1 MQRNVKVCAVG
12 TGRAGMVHATNFRW
26 RVPYAELVSVVDVD
40 AGRASAAADELDLPG
55 RGFAT
60 IADAMEADAFDAV
73 VITTPTFTHEELV
86 LEAASLGA
94 HVLCEK
100 PMALDLDECDAMTDA
115 AEAAGV
121 VLQLAFMRRF
131 DPPFVEAKRQIEAG
145 AIGDPI
151 LVRSL
156 TRGPGLPPA
165 WANDV
170 KTSNGMLAEVNSH
183 DFDAVRWLTGKEIA
197 EIYAVGSALKRPDLL
212 DGLPDFYDTAVVTL
226 TLDGGGYGV
235 IDGVCPVDYGYD
247 ARAEVVGTRGVV
259 WIGELRDTATVTVT
273 RDAGARRPHFT
284 TWRDRFRQAYVAEAE
299 HFIAC
304 IREGA
309 TPRVTATDGRA
320 AVAAVLAANRSLRE
334 HRPVALAEGATTLD
348 G

>member
-12 TGRAGMVHATNFRW
+12 TGRAGRVHAENFRW
-26 RVPYAELVSVVDVD
+26 RVPHAELISVVDVD
-40 AGRASAAADELDLPG
+40 SGRAADVADELDLPG
-55 RGFAT
+55 RGFRT
-60 IADAMEADAFDAV
+60 IADAMDAEAFDAV
-73 VITTPTFTHEELV
+73 VITTPTFTHKDLV
-86 LEAASLGA
+86 LEATSLGA

-100 PMALDLDECDAMTDA
+100 PMALDLDECDAMTEA

-121 VLQLAFMRRF
+121 ILQLAFMRRF
-131 DPPFVEAKRQIEAG
+131 DPPFVEAKRQIDAG
-145 AIGDPI
+145 EIGEPI
-151 LVRSL
+151 MIRSL

-183 DFDAVRWLTGKEIA
+183 DFDAVRWLAGKDVTEV
-197 EIYAVGSALKRPDLL
+197 YAVGAALKRPDLL
-212 DGLPDFYDTAVVTL
+212 EELPDFYDTSVVTL
-226 TLDGGGYGV
+226 TLEGGGYGV

-247 ARAEVVGTRGVV
+247 ARAEVVGTRGVL

-273 RDAGARRPHFT
+273 RDAGAHRPHFT

-299 HFIAC
+299 HFVAC

-309 TPRVTATDGRA
+309 APRVTAADGRA

-334 HRPVALAEGATTLD
+334 HRPVTLGADATTPA